1 MTLRVPRFARNDA
14 AAGDNYMAL
23 RTEGALRPTKKQR
36 VGVIPRHVVPRKLMR
51 EDYIPRHVV
60 PRKLMLMTACPF
72 LTVTV
77 QEVLVVLSLQHSS

>member
-1 MTLRVPRFARNDA
+1 MTLRVPRFARNYA

-51 EDYIPRHVV
+51 EDFIPRHVV
-60 PRKLMLMTACPF
+60 PREPCAYDRLTF
-72 LTVTV
+72 LDRDGAGGTGCSVFAA
-77 QEVLVVLSLQHSS
+77 